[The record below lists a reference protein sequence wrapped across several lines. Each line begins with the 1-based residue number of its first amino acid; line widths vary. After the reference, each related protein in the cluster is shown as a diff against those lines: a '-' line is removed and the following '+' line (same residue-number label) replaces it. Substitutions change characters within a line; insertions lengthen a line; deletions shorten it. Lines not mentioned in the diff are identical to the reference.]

1 MEGLNHTDYEKILE
15 LFQAGQY
22 VLAQQL
28 VRKDVNRFA
37 DWLADKMIDEI
48 KQYYLHITPP
58 PNKYRISYTIRFDVV
73 HNSSYISLFANASY
87 CTLSGYAE
95 NQYSYHSL
103 NNKLGRVCKLLHLKQ
118 YNKVKQ
124 KLKGVLKTLLL
135 SAIHNK
141 LN

>member
-1 MEGLNHTDYEKILE
+1 MDNEDYEKILE

-28 VRKDVNRFA
+28 VRKDVNGFA
-37 DWLADKMIDEI
+37 DWLADRIIDEI
-48 KQYYLHITPP
+48 KIYYLHVIPP

-73 HNSSYISLFANASY
+73 HNSSYISLFINASY
-87 CTLSGYAE
+87 VSLSGYAE
-95 NQYSYHSL
+95 HISSYHSL
-103 NNKLGRVCKLLHLKQ
+103 NNKLGRVCKLIHLKQ

-124 KLKGVLKTLLL
+124 KLKGILKTLLL

>member
-1 MEGLNHTDYEKILE
+1 MDNEDYKKILE
-15 LFQAGQY
+15 LFQSGQY

-28 VRKDVNRFA
+28 VRKHVNGFA
-37 DWLADKMIDEI
+37 DWLADNIIEGVKDCSI
-48 KQYYLHITPP
+48 KTAIMFYDKPDKPIYIHIVFNWWRIIVANYSWMNYHNFY
-58 PNKYRISYTIRFDVV
+58 NKIGRI
-73 HNSSYISLFANASY
+73 NA
-87 CTLSGYAE
+87 
-95 NQYSYHSL
+95 
-103 NNKLGRVCKLLHLKQ
+103 LLKLKQ